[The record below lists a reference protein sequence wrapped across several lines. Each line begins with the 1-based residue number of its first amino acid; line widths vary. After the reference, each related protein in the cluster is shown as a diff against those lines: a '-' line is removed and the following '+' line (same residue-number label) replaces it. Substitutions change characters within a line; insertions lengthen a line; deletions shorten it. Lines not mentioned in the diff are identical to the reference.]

1 MRRAIRLFMF
11 MLAAALPALPVP
23 GGARGQELVADSSRH
38 LVAITTGFVGTEVL
52 LFGATE
58 GRGDVIIVVRG
69 PTRTEVTRRK
79 GRHGGIWIN
88 EAEVRFTNVPS
99 YYWLASSK
107 PIDNLL
113 RAEALDRHGIGV
125 EHLAFA
131 TPKKI
136 GEKDLAGFR
145 EGLLRNKVKDGLF
158 TTKPRDIAF
167 LGDRLFR
174 TTIYFPANVP
184 TGPYTVQVFLV
195 RDGRV
200 AGAQTVPLNI
210 AKVGIGADVYHF
222 AHTSSALYGIFAI
235 FIALAAG
242 LMAGVIFRKV

>member
-1 MRRAIRLFMF
+1 MRRAALLLMLAVA
-11 MLAAALPALPVP
+11 LAAAPGR
-23 GGARGQELVADSSRH
+23 GGAGAQELVADSSRH

-69 PTRTEVTRRK
+69 PARNEVTRRK

-88 EAEVRFTNVPS
+88 EAEVTFTNVPS

-113 RAEALDRHGIGV
+113 RPEALERHGIGV
-125 EHLAFA
+125 NHLALV
-131 TPKKI
+131 TPKKV
-136 GEKDLAGFR
+136 GEKELAGFR
-145 EGLLRNKVKDGLF
+145 AGLLRNKIKDGLF

-174 TTIYFPANVP
+174 TAIYFPANVP

-195 RDGRV
+195 REGRV

-222 AHTSSALYGIFAI
+222 AHASSALYGIFAI
-235 FIALAAG
+235 VIALAAG
-242 LMAGVIFRKV
+242 LLAGVIFRKA